1 MSINTN
7 PTTILSEEQKNMLF
21 FIYEGEKVARDVYI
35 TLAKIHKNENTFALM
50 RFSEQRHIDCA
61 RDLCDTYGVETS
73 QMNEDNVGK
82 FESLVLQTL
91 YDACTEKG
99 EKSLHDALEV
109 GAFIETAE
117 IEDLEQAS
125 IGMPSDVV
133 NVYDNIKKRNIR
145 HLGTFQA
152 ALSRAA

>member
-7 PTTILSEEQKNMLF
+7 PTTILSEDQKDMLL

-35 TLAKIHKNENTFALM
+35 TLGEVHKDEDTFALM
-50 RFSEQRHIDCA
+50 QFSEQRHMNCT
-61 RDLCDTYGVETS
+61 RDLCDTYGVEIS
-73 QMNEDNVGK
+73 QVNEENVGK

-109 GAFIETAE
+109 GEYIENVE
-117 IEDLEQAS
+117 IEDLEQATV
-125 IGMPSDVV
+125 GMPSDVV
-133 NVYDNIKKRNIR
+133 NVYENIKKRNLR
-145 HLGTFQA
+145 HMDTFQA
-152 ALSRAA
+152 ALARAA